1 LNRLAL
7 SSNDDRNGVFINAA
21 AKLNLNPALIEK
33 DFWVSWLLDI
43 IFNQSSFSKILMFKG
58 GTSLSKCYGVIN
70 RFSEDIDIILDW
82 TKLGISGEE
91 PWHERSTTKQNAFRE
106 NINKRA
112 TEYIS
117 SVIMP
122 ELIALVQDSGLKGFK
137 FYINQSDPHT
147 LRFKY
152 PKTNK
157 YDYILDEVYLE
168 IGPFAAWTPHE
179 VKNIKPLLAGPY
191 PDLMDN
197 HTISIMTVEA
207 KRTFWEKATILH
219 MVAHQNP
226 NKTWRRYSRHYY
238 DLYMMLNSTI
248 KEQAVNDL
256 ELLNDVIKF
265 KKKFYY
271 SAAAC
276 YDAALPN
283 TINLVPDII
292 VIKALKKD
300 FIAMQDM
307 IYGKKAS
314 FDQIIA
320 RLQEFESHLHN
331 L

>member
-179 VKNIKPLLAGPY
+179 VKIIKPLLADPY

-197 HTISIMTVEA
+197 HTISVMTVEA

-226 NKTWRRYSRHYY
+226 NKTWHRYSNAQIEALRLWILWIGER
-238 DLYMMLNSTI
+238 DSIDITEGLPKWI
-248 KEQAVNDL
+248 KESGAAAFEWNEDAYYGKIKGILTHTNIRKDKFDMFPQQ
-256 ELLNDVIKF
+256 ELLDM
-265 KKKFYY
+265 
-271 SAAAC
+271 
-276 YDAALPN
+276 
-283 TINLVPDII
+283 LVS
-292 VIKALKKD
+292 L
-300 FIAMQDM
+300 
-307 IYGKKAS
+307 
-314 FDQIIA
+314 
-320 RLQEFESHLHN
+320 
-331 L
+331 